1 MAYVGYEQLRI
12 LVVDDFDNFRMTMAK
27 ILMEFGVQVVDTAV
41 SGSEALKLCREKSYD
56 LILCDYNLGRGK
68 NGQQVLEQLRSENI
82 LRGHCLFMLVS
93 AESSKSI
100 VMAAYDSEPDAYLTK
115 PITAKTLLQR
125 VDRLLLQRRELL
137 GLHLAIEKGALADAI
152 DLCQQKIAAASRYT
166 SQCQKIL
173 GQLYLETE
181 QYDFAERVYT
191 EALEVRDTDWAK
203 VGLSKVKRLQ
213 GDLSTSSRWLE
224 EIVESS
230 PLCMQAYDELVAVT
244 KAQGNPEK
252 VQSVLEQAVA
262 ISPMALLRQQKLAQT
277 ATENNDASVAANAW
291 RRTVRLGENS
301 CYDELDNHLNFVRAS
316 ASLFKEDE
324 NQARDVARDA
334 LRVVETLGNRFELSA
349 EEKVQGKLLECQVQ
363 FGMGNESRGR
373 ELLTAAEALVEEGD
387 MLVGLDAELDLVQ
400 AKFSAKEDAQAAILL
415 NELAV
420 KYKDD
425 DEALQKIDRLLE
437 EPVSE
442 TNRQRVAKI
451 NKEGIGLYN
460 DAKFKESINCFKQ
473 ARRIFPNHVGV
484 HLNLVQALVAE
495 MREYGTQE
503 EQMGMALDVIRKIE
517 KQITANHDQFQR
529 FRQLY
534 EMVRKLG

>member
-1 MAYVGYEQLRI
+1 
-12 LVVDDFDNFRMTMAK
+12 
-27 ILMEFGVQVVDTAV
+27 
-41 SGSEALKLCREKSYD
+41 
-56 LILCDYNLGRGK
+56 
-68 NGQQVLEQLRSENI
+68 
-82 LRGHCLFMLVS
+82 
-93 AESSKSI
+93 
-100 VMAAYDSEPDAYLTK
+100 
-115 PITAKTLLQR
+115 
-125 VDRLLLQRRELL
+125 
-137 GLHLAIEKGALADAI
+137 
-152 DLCQQKIAAASRYT
+152 
-166 SQCQKIL
+166 
-173 GQLYLETE
+173 
-181 QYDFAERVYT
+181 
-191 EALEVRDTDWAK
+191 
-203 VGLSKVKRLQ
+203 
-213 GDLSTSSRWLE
+213 
-224 EIVESS
+224 
-230 PLCMQAYDELVAVT
+230 MQAYDELVAVT

-460 DAKFKESINCFKQ
+460 DDKFKESINCFKQ

-503 EQMGMALDVIRKIE
+503 EQIGMALDVIRKIE
-517 KQITANHDQFQR
+517 KQITANHEQFQR